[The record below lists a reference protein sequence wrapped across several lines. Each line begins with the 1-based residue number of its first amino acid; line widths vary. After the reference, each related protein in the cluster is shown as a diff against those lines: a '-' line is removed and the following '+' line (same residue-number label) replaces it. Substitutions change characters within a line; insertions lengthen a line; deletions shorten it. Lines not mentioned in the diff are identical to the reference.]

1 MIKLLWRFFLLAALA
16 AGFAW
21 IADRPG
27 TLTIRWLGR
36 EIEMSFIAGVVVAV
50 LAVVAIWFV
59 WSLFRR
65 LWASPQ
71 AVGRYWAFRKNRKGY
86 ESLSRGIIAAGAGDA
101 AAAAKHA
108 AIAGNSL
115 ADEPLVNVLAA
126 QAAQLKGDRASVKR
140 IFEAMTKSPD
150 TEALGLRGLFSEARQ
165 SGDIAAARRHAE
177 RALALNPRL
186 SWASAAVL
194 QLQSAAK
201 DWTAAAATLGQQ
213 MKSGLLPVAEGNR
226 KQAAMLAAQA
236 LALEDSDKDA
246 GAGTGA
252 EGAQA
257 RSRARARGTG
267 GGARADLPGLDA
279 QGLEDPQGDLDRLAP
294 SRHRRVQAH
303 LIPGEGPE
311 ARYDRVRDLLKEH
324 KGGIEGAVALA
335 RAAAKAK
342 RWDVAREAL
351 APYLDDRPQARI
363 CALMADIEEAAG
375 DKGRARE
382 WLARALTA
390 PRDPIWVSD
399 GVASP
404 RWTPVSPVSG
414 EIVPCEWKAPFE
426 MPEQTRNR
434 SARREPP
441 PAASASRAAWRPRQS
456 HSKPRKWSCPSAR
469 PTTRACPKTSIRPT
483 ASRRS
488 LAGRGLKFPSHN
500 GCGPSKIPYTPRR
513 HGKPL

>member
-1 MIKLLWRFFLLAALA
+1 MIKLLWRFSLLVALA

-36 EIEMSFIAGVVVAV
+36 EIEMSFIAGVVAAV

-65 LWASPQ
+65 LWSSPQ

-101 AAAAKHA
+101 TAAAKHS

-165 SGDIAAARRHAE
+165 SGDMAAARRHAE

-186 SWASAAVL
+186 SWASGAVL
-194 QLQSAAK
+194 QLQSAAR
-201 DWTAAAATLGQQ
+201 DWPAAAATLSQQ
-213 MKSGLLPVAEGNR
+213 MKSGLMPVAEGNR

-236 LALEDSDKDA
+236 LVLEDGEKNQALDLALKAHKLDPALVPAALVAARVLISQASTRKASKILKETWLVSPHPDI
-246 GAGTGA
+246 A
-252 EGAQA
+252 E
-257 RSRARARGTG
+257 
-267 GGARADLPGLDA
+267 L
-279 QGLEDPQGDLDRLAP
+279 
-294 SRHRRVQAH
+294 QAH

-311 ARYDRVRDLLKEH
+311 SRYDRVRDLLKEH

-342 RWDVAREAL
+342 HWDVAREAL
-351 APYLDDRPQARI
+351 APWLSDRPQARI
-363 CALMADIEEAAG
+363 CALMADIEEASG

-414 EIVPCEWKAPFE
+414 DIVPCEWKAPFE
-426 MPEQTRNR
+426 MPEQLEPERAQELAAAEAGPEPVEAPPKSLEAPKMVVPQR
-434 SARREPP
+434 PPDDPGLPEDFDSPP
-441 PAASASRAAWRPRQS
+441 PAA
-456 HSKPRKWSCPSAR
+456 
-469 PTTRACPKTSIRPT
+469 
-483 ASRRS
+483 RRS
-488 LAGRGLKFPSHN
+488 LAAEG
-500 GCGPSKIPYTPRR
+500 
-513 HGKPL
+513 